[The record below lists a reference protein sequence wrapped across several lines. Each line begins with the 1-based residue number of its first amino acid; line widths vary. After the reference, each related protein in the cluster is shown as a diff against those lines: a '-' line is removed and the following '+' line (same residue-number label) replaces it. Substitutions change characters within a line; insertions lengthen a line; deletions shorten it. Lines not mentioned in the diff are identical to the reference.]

1 MIMVQD
7 PEFIKL
13 QQNRLSHL
21 QKDLEKIIAEM
32 KNIREFLNEYS
43 PQKIHP

>member
-7 PEFIKL
+7 PEFIKS

-21 QKDLEKIIAEM
+21 QKDLEKIITEM
-32 KNIREFLNEYS
+32 KNIQEFLNEYS
-43 PQKIHP
+43 PKKL